1 MKNATA
7 AGLLAIVASMA
18 QPVLAQIN
26 IGVTVSATGPA
37 ASLGIPEKN
46 TISLLPTTMG
56 GQKVNYIVLD
66 DATNPTE
73 ANKNAKRLV
82 SEHKVDAIIGSTTTP
97 TSLAAIE
104 VGAESGTPVITMAP
118 IPPQTGEK
126 HAWSFVTPQG
136 IGIMASAL
144 VDVMKSAGVKSLG
157 FIGFADAYGEV
168 WLQAM
173 KAPLAGAGISMNT
186 VERFQRTDTSVTGQT
201 LKLVAANPDAVL
213 VVGSGT
219 PAVLPQAS
227 LRERGYKGKIYQTHG
242 VANRDFLRVGGK
254 QVEGAVFPV
263 GPMLLAEELPDSHPS
278 KRAALDYVN
287 AYEKVHGKDSRS
299 TFGAHA
305 WDAALLLG
313 NAVPQAL
320 KKAKPGTPE
329 FRKALRDAIETTKE
343 LPASHGVF
351 TMSPTDHNGLDQR
364 ARVMVRVDGGTWK
377 LMTP

>member
-1 MKNATA
+1 
-7 AGLLAIVASMA
+7 
-18 QPVLAQIN
+18 LAQIN
-26 IGVTVSATGPA
+26 IGVTGSATGPA

-118 IPPQTGEK
+118 IPPQTGDK
-126 HAWSFVTPQG
+126 HTWSFVTPQG

-173 KAPLAGAGISMNT
+173 KAPLATAGISMNT

-351 TMSPTDHNGLDQR
+351 TMSPSDHNGLDQR
-364 ARVMVRVDGGTWK
+364 ARVMVRVEGGNWK

>member
-1 MKNATA
+1 MMRLIQQK
-7 AGLLAIVASMA
+7 
-18 QPVLAQIN
+18 
-26 IGVTVSATGPA
+26 
-37 ASLGIPEKN
+37 
-46 TISLLPTTMG
+46 PT
-56 GQKVNYIVLD
+56 KI
-66 DATNPTE
+66 
-73 ANKNAKRLV
+73 AKRLA

-97 TSLAAIE
+97 TALAAIE

-213 VVGSGT
+213 VIGSGT

-278 KRAALDYVN
+278 KRAALDHVN